1 MFTIVFEI
9 WSDSW
14 FKVQKV
20 QLLSLNSKLV
30 FLLVYLSDQVGWCCC
45 RMYRSMQPMIDTSV
59 VEEVPA
65 KEPRFHLLPAKSSL
79 KAKDRP
85 QSAVIASNSS
95 GGYSREAQPPKRCS
109 FPKAFPGNSVVESND
124 SRTSNFIR
132 YAPWQFFHCS
142 RTFFLSSAG
151 CCPLGIKY
159 FFNIYLHSKFQP
171 KS

>member
-1 MFTIVFEI
+1 M
-9 WSDSW
+9 
-14 FKVQKV
+14 
-20 QLLSLNSKLV
+20 LV
-30 FLLVYLSDQVGWCCC
+30 FQKLDCCC
-45 RMYRSMQPMIDTSV
+45 FRMYRSMQPMIDTSV

-95 GGYSREAQPPKRCS
+95 GGYSREVQPPKRCS

-132 YAPWQFFHCS
+132 YESYNFPPSLFCTDFLHC
-142 RTFFLSSAG
+142 RAFPPITHATVILQTPTLSIYFG
-151 CCPLGIKY
+151 FWCC
-159 FFNIYLHSKFQP
+159 N
-171 KS
+171 